1 MRWNELGK
9 FLIVALAIVGG
20 FVMYIRPLAS
30 SVKQGLD
37 LQGGTHVV
45 LQAVDTPQLKVNDDA
60 LDRATHIIERRVN
73 ALGLTEPVVQRQ
85 GRDRIIVEL
94 PGVKDPEK
102 AINMLGK
109 TAMLEF
115 KDPNNKTVL
124 TGTDLKDAKAVVG
137 NGNQPLV
144 SMEFS
149 DEGGQKFADVTA
161 RNVGKRIAITLDG
174 EVLTAPVVQE
184 AITGG
189 RAQITGN
196 RSMEEA
202 QHLAILLRSGSLP
215 VKLEIIEN
223 RTVGPTLGQD
233 SKEASQKAFLIGV
246 AGVFVFMI
254 LFYRL
259 SGVVADIALLLY
271 TMLLLLVMRY
281 LNATLTLPG
290 MAGIILSIG
299 MAVDANVLIFER
311 FKEEIRTGK
320 TLRKAM
326 DNGFGRA
333 LVTILDSNITTL
345 MACAVLFYLGT
356 GEPHGF
362 WHLRSESRGGGKMK
376 NFSIVRN
383 WKIFFAITII
393 GLMIGYGSM
402 IFRGFNLGIDFTGG
416 SIMDLKFEKAVQV
429 AQVREVLGKHNLGG
443 AIIQLESNDSAATSS
458 QGVLIRT
465 PVIADNDRTTVM
477 QDMEKSLGKFE
488 IRRVEN
494 VGATIGGE
502 LIQQAAIA
510 IFLSWVLMVLY
521 ITIRFQLNFALAAII
536 ALIIDV
542 SVTLS
547 WFSLLQLEIDSTFVA
562 ALLTV
567 VGYSVN
573 GTIVIFDRIRENLK
587 VHRRTET
594 VTDMI
599 DNSIKSTLTRT
610 IYTTITTL
618 FAIVAIFL
626 FGGETIHNFSFAMLV
641 GCCSGAYTS
650 ILLAGT
656 IWLFLQHKK
665 AGE

>member
-1 MRWNELGK
+1 
-9 FLIVALAIVGG
+9 
-20 FVMYIRPLAS
+20 
-30 SVKQGLD
+30 
-37 LQGGTHVV
+37 
-45 LQAVDTPQLKVNDDA
+45 
-60 LDRATHIIERRVN
+60 
-73 ALGLTEPVVQRQ
+73 
-85 GRDRIIVEL
+85 
-94 PGVKDPEK
+94 
-102 AINMLGK
+102 
-109 TAMLEF
+109 
-115 KDPNNKTVL
+115 
-124 TGTDLKDAKAVVG
+124 
-137 NGNQPLV
+137 
-144 SMEFS
+144 
-149 DEGGQKFADVTA
+149 
-161 RNVGKRIAITLDG
+161 
-174 EVLTAPVVQE
+174 
-184 AITGG
+184 
-189 RAQITGN
+189 
-196 RSMEEA
+196 
-202 QHLAILLRSGSLP
+202 
-215 VKLEIIEN
+215 
-223 RTVGPTLGQD
+223 
-233 SKEASQKAFLIGV
+233 
-246 AGVFVFMI
+246 
-254 LFYRL
+254 
-259 SGVVADIALLLY
+259 
-271 TMLLLLVMRY
+271 
-281 LNATLTLPG
+281 
-290 MAGIILSIG
+290 
-299 MAVDANVLIFER
+299 
-311 FKEEIRTGK
+311 
-320 TLRKAM
+320 
-326 DNGFGRA
+326 
-333 LVTILDSNITTL
+333 
-345 MACAVLFYLGT
+345 
-356 GEPHGF
+356 
-362 WHLRSESRGGGKMK
+362 MK

-393 GLMIGYGSM
+393 GLIIGYGSM

-465 PVIADNDRTTVM
+465 PVIADNDRTAVM

-610 IYTTITTL
+610 IYTTVTTL